1 LISLAGARRVVFGL
15 ALASFVLSFF
25 HRTAPAAIAGELT
38 RAFSISSTVLGT
50 LAATYFYVYTVLQI
64 PVGVLADTLGPRR
77 ILATGSAIAAAG
89 SLLFALAP
97 VWEIA
102 AVGRTLVGIGVSV
115 AFIAVLKLSAV
126 WFPPGKFA
134 TLAGVT
140 MFAGNLGA
148 VIAGAPLAWV
158 VTQASWRTVFV
169 ALAILSGLLALATW
183 LRVRDR
189 PEELGLPAVNPPLPA
204 AAHVPWKRAVTRVLA
219 NPATWPPFIVNLGV
233 GGSFLAFAGLWAV
246 PYLQQ
251 VHGMSRVHAAQHSSL
266 MLLGVAFGSMAIGV
280 ISDRLRSRRGV
291 MRAAVLLYTL
301 SWLPWIAHVQWPLWA
316 THSWFLL
323 MGLLIPGFT
332 LSWTIAKEA
341 NPPQYSGIATS
352 VVNTGIFLGAG
363 ILQPLVG
370 WVLDRGRALDDV
382 AAGWDRALLVLV
394 GAATLALLAAWLPAR
409 GTVQHH

>member
-1 LISLAGARRVVFGL
+1 VV
-15 ALASFVLSFF
+15 
-25 HRTAPAAIAGELT
+25 
-38 RAFSISSTVLGT
+38 
-50 LAATYFYVYTVLQI
+50 
-64 PVGVLADTLGPRR
+64 
-77 ILATGSAIAAAG
+77 
-89 SLLFALAP
+89 
-97 VWEIA
+97 
-102 AVGRTLVGIGVSV
+102 
-115 AFIAVLKLSAV
+115 
-126 WFPPGKFA
+126 
-134 TLAGVT
+134 
-140 MFAGNLGA
+140 
-148 VIAGAPLAWV
+148 
-158 VTQASWRTVFV
+158 
-169 ALAILSGLLALATW
+169 
-183 LRVRDR
+183 
-189 PEELGLPAVNPPLPA
+189 
-204 AAHVPWKRAVTRVLA
+204 RVLA
-219 NPATWPPFIVNLGV
+219 NPATWPPFVVNLGV

-251 VHGMSRVHAAQHSSL
+251 VHGMTRVQAAQHSSL

-316 THSWFLL
+316 TLAWFLL

-394 GAATLALLAAWLPAR
+394 GAASLALLAAWLPAR
-409 GTVQHH
+409 GAAQHH